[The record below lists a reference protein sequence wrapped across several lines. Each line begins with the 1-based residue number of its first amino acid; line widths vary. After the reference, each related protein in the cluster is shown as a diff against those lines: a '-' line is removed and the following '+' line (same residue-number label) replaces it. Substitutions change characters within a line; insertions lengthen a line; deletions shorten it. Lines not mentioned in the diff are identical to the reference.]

1 MSSFKTYHLKQ
12 LMKLRDEIKQ
22 SLPKQEQRRLEDQ
35 RQSRTDWYIW
45 REAMKEA
52 GVQQRLWR

>member
-1 MSSFKTYHLKQ
+1 MSSIKTYHIKQ
-12 LMKLRDEIKQ
+12 LMKLRDEIKRG
-22 SLPKQEQRRLEDQ
+22 LPKEAQRKLDEERKA
-35 RQSRTDWYIW
+35 RTDWYIW